1 MDRQYDVNLQ
11 CGATR
16 FRVNEIVAI
25 LKELLKQVGELVR
38 DNLFISLS
46 LLWVKYS
53 VFRLVFVHHCTS
65 SNATSSIPTF
75 LRSISRDLFSYVGK

>member
-38 DNLFISLS
+38 DNL
-46 LLWVKYS
+46 
-53 VFRLVFVHHCTS
+53 
-65 SNATSSIPTF
+65 
-75 LRSISRDLFSYVGK
+75 SISRRRYILSFIGSAINFAIFLPSSFVG